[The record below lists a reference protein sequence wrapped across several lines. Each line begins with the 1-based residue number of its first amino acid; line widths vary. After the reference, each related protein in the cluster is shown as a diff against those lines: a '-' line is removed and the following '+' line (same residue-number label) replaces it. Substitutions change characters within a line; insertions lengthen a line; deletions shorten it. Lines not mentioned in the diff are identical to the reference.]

1 MTFQTIILLIL
12 IGLFAGAISGFV
24 GIGGGVVMVPALV
37 YIMGLTQH
45 EAQGT
50 SLILMLPPI
59 GILAVMNYY
68 KAGQLNIGYGV
79 IIALAFVIG
88 GYYGSKLSLKLSPAK
103 VKLVF
108 GFLMLYIAGK
118 MIYSG
123 IKEQR
128 FDNRNIKNIT
138 TEISKDNP

>member
-1 MTFQTIILLIL
+1 MTIQTILIL
-12 IGLFAGAISGFV
+12 VLIGVFAGMMSGFV
-24 GIGGGVVMVPALV
+24 GIGGGVIMVPALV

-68 KAGQLNIGYGV
+68 KAGELNIGYGI
-79 IIALAFVIG
+79 IIAIGFVVG
-88 GYYGSKLSLKLSPAK
+88 GYFGSKIALKMSPSI
-103 VKLVF
+103 VKLIF
-108 GFLMLYIAGK
+108 GTLMVYVSFK

-123 IKEQR
+123 IKDYRNDKNTNTEQVKG
-128 FDNRNIKNIT
+128 D
-138 TEISKDNP
+138 S

>member
-1 MTFQTIILLIL
+1 MTVQTIIILIL
-12 IGLFAGAISGFV
+12 IGLFAGMMSGFI

-68 KAGQLNIGYGV
+68 KAGELNIGFGI
-79 IIALAFVIG
+79 IIAIGFVLG
-88 GYYGSKLSLKLSPAK
+88 GYFGSKIALKMSPAK
-103 VKLVF
+103 VKLIF
-108 GFLMLYIAGK
+108 GVLMLYISFK

-123 IKEQR
+123 IK
-128 FDNRNIKNIT
+128 DNINEKNT
-138 TEISKDNP
+138 HTERVSKDSE